1 MNRHGFDGVLVDQGG
16 FKMKWRTG
24 DSKMK
29 PFFPGALLQSGAE
42 KGKKLRKL
50 VRKWN
55 QKKIFVLFPLKVRAI
70 TVSLTAAGN
79 GPEERVILMVS
90 LGEGMTTGK
99 GDRL

>member
-1 MNRHGFDGVLVDQGG
+1 M
-16 FKMKWRTG
+16 
-24 DSKMK
+24 
-29 PFFPGALLQSGAE
+29 
-42 KGKKLRKL
+42 
-50 VRKWN
+50 RKWN
-55 QKKIFVLFPLKVRAI
+55 QKIFVLFPLKVRAI